1 MTATLPAP
9 RLITD
14 RLEHWA
20 STTPDAPALI
30 YRTRRWTFAE
40 FYGDVQRA
48 AAALR
53 GAGVGPGDH
62 IAVFDKN
69 HPSCLQLT
77 FAAASIGAANAVV
90 NWRLSPD
97 ELAYVIDNSA
107 AVVLFVG
114 AEFADTVAA
123 IADRLPRVR
132 QVVTVGGESDEYE
145 QWLDSGTTVPSAGQP
160 GPGRDPGPEDTCLLL
175 YTSGTTGYPKGAQ
188 LTHRG
193 LAAHTTNVSSVFRFG
208 EGDVNLVAMP
218 LFHVGGSSYSQFG
231 FHHGVPTVLTREPDA
246 ASLFGALAAG
256 ASHAFLVP
264 AVIAGIVAAGDRA
277 MAAMSTLR
285 YLGYGASPMPLP
297 LLRTVLAAWPDMHFI
312 QVYGMTELAGV
323 VTTLDPDDHR
333 DSTHPER
340 LASAGRPIPG
350 VRMRL
355 VDPVLG
361 TDVGPGETGELWF
374 ATDQLMAG
382 YWDNPEAT
390 AAAITDGW
398 LRSGDIARLDDEGF
412 VFIVDRIK
420 DMIISGGENIY
431 SPEVER
437 MIGEHPAVAEVAVI
451 GIPDE
456 TWGEAVRA
464 VVAPYPG
471 KEIDPEE
478 LIQFCRGQLAHYKCP
493 RTVEVMAALPRNGTG
508 KILKRSLREPFW
520 TGRDR
525 AV

>member
-9 RLITD
+9 RLLCD

-20 STTPDAPALI
+20 ATTPDAPALI
-30 YRTRRWTFAE
+30 FGSRRWSFADWQA
-40 FYGDVQRA
+40 DVRRA
-48 AAALR
+48 AAALWA
-53 GAGVGPGDH
+53 AGVRRGEH

-77 FAAASIGAANAVV
+77 FAAASIGAATAVV

-97 ELAYVIDNSA
+97 ELTYVINDSA
-107 AVVLFVG
+107 AVILFAG

-123 IADRLPRVR
+123 ISGRLTQVR
-132 QVVTVGGESDEYE
+132 RMVTVGGDGDQYES
-145 QWLDSGTTVPSAGQP
+145 WLDGGARSPDGAPPAAAA
-160 GPGRDPGPEDTCLLL
+160 PEDTCLLL
-175 YTSGTTGYPKGAQ
+175 YTSGTTGHPKGAQ

-193 LAAHTTNVSSVFRFG
+193 IAAHTTNVSTVFRFA

-218 LFHVGGSSYSQFG
+218 LFHVGGSSYAQFG
-231 FHHGVPTVLTREPDA
+231 FHHGVPTVLTREPDP
-246 ASLFGALAAG
+246 ASLFGAFAAG

-264 AVIAGIVAAGDRA
+264 AVIAGIVGAGEQA
-277 MAAMSTLR
+277 IAAMRRLR

-297 LLRTVLAAWPDMHFI
+297 LLRAALAAWPDTRFI

-333 DSTHPER
+333 DATHRER

-361 TDVGPGETGELWF
+361 TDVGVGEIGELWF
-374 ATDQLMAG
+374 ATDQMMAG
-382 YWDNPEAT
+382 YWGNPAAT
-390 AAAITDGW
+390 DATIADGW
-398 LRSGDIARLDDEGF
+398 LHSGDLARSDEDGY
-412 VFIVDRIK
+412 VYIVDRIK

-437 MIGEHPAVAEVAVI
+437 VIAEHPAVAEVAVI
-451 GIPDE
+451 GIPDA

-464 VVAPYPG
+464 VVAPHPG
-471 KEIDPEE
+471 SQIDPGE
-478 LIQFCRGQLAHYKCP
+478 LIDFCRERLAHYKCP
-493 RTVEVMAALPRNGTG
+493 RTVQVMDSLPRNGTG

-520 TGRDR
+520 AGQRR
-525 AV
+525 QI